1 MKSKNFIYLSR
12 LDHLR
17 FFAAIL
23 VVFFHF
29 KGINFNNFTYSNIF
43 EKISR
48 VWVEHGHTGVSLF
61 LVLSAF
67 LFTLICAG
75 GKKQIIYWKFIY
87 NRVLRILPLL

>member
-43 EKISR
+43 
-48 VWVEHGHTGVSLF
+48 
-61 LVLSAF
+61 
-67 LFTLICAG
+67 
-75 GKKQIIYWKFIY
+75 
-87 NRVLRILPLL
+87 

>member
-43 EKISR
+43 EK
-48 VWVEHGHTGVSLF
+48 F
-61 LVLSAF
+61 LGFGLSMDIPALVF
-67 LFTLICAG
+67 F
-75 GKKQIIYWKFIY
+75 
-87 NRVLRILPLL
+87 